1 MNLLGK
7 RSRIGLILV
16 WALSLFQC
24 EDPNEIGLELRAD
37 SDKVGAYYTEI
48 EIPSSVIIL
57 DSILTSSSARLL
69 AGNYS
74 NPDLGQLTASGYT
87 RFSFGESK
95 LSIPEDAVYDSIYLK
110 LKVDYTY
117 GPGVSELQRY
127 SVHELTEDILGT
139 DTVEYFSFS
148 EISYNPDP
156 IGEGSFFLS
165 TIQDTLLLYKI
176 NDDFGNALFEASSD
190 TTVIDPDDVSTL
202 QNIFKGFA
210 FVSDPLNNSL
220 FRYNQGSTE
229 SGLALYYHQP
239 GDTAYQSYEFKFF
252 TTSNFN
258 RITVDR
264 IGTPLEGID
273 DQPYTEFI
281 PADNKTYL
289 QSGGGLIPKLD
300 LSPIIE
306 YFDTIPNVAF
316 NRVML
321 DIKINEPGVNEN
333 PPTLLTLYYTNDE
346 NRRIRSGSEF
356 LGLRVEGSSDLMRPG
371 YDQETQ
377 NYEAP
382 ATLYTGEIIS
392 GTNPFHEF
400 LLYPPEF
407 GLVLTINHFQIDPG
421 NIRAKIYYTRL
432 K

>member
-1 MNLLGK
+1 M
-7 RSRIGLILV
+7 GLILV

-48 EIPSSVIIL
+48 EIPSSVISL

-74 NPDLGQLTASGYT
+74 NPDLGQLTASSYT
-87 RFSFGESK
+87 RFSFGETK
-95 LSIPEDAVYDSIYLK
+95 LSIPEDAIYDSLYLK

-117 GPGVSELQRY
+117 GPGMLELQHFTI
-127 SVHELTEDILGT
+127 HELTEDIF
-139 DTVEYFSFS
+139 DTVAYFSFS
-148 EISYNPDP
+148 EIGYNPEP
-156 IGEGSFFLS
+156 IGTGSFFLS
-165 TIQDTLLLYKI
+165 TIQDTVLLYKI
-176 NDDFGNALFEASSD
+176 SDDFGNALFDASSD
-190 TTVIDPDDVSTL
+190 TTIIDPDDVGSL
-202 QNIFKGFA
+202 QSLFRGFA
-210 FVSDPLNNSL
+210 FLSDPLNNSL
-220 FRYNQGSTE
+220 LRYNQGGTE
-229 SGLALYYHQP
+229 SGLAMYYHQP
-239 GDTAYQSYEFKFF
+239 GDTVYKSYEFKFF

-264 IGTPLEGID
+264 SGTPLEGIEE
-273 DQPYTEFI
+273 QPYTEFI

-289 QSGGGLIPKLD
+289 QAGGGLIPKLD

-321 DIKINEPGVNEN
+321 DILISDPGPNEN
-333 PPTLLTLYYTNDE
+333 PPTLLTLYYTNNE

-371 YDQETQ
+371 YDKETN

-382 ATLYTGEIIS
+382 STLYTGEIIS

-407 GLVLTINHFQIDPG
+407 GLTLTINHFQIDPG